1 MIVEVAA
8 KGALDSSVID
18 TLRQT
23 QDVVSV
29 NWLLEMGEHIG

>member
-8 KGALDSSVID
+8 KGEIDSNVID

-23 QDVVSV
+23 DGVVSV